1 MKSPK
6 RSKPLGAKGVTE
18 GDLTRA
24 PKFPR
29 TLPSPNADHVAPH
42 GWLSGG
48 DRPAPGK
55 TAKTK
60 SAKRGR

>member
-1 MKSPK
+1 MKTK
-6 RSKPLGAKGVTE
+6 RPKPLVAKGVNE

-24 PKFPR
+24 VPKFPR
-29 TLPSPNADHVAPH
+29 TLLKPGADPDHVAPH

-55 TAKTK
+55 AK
-60 SAKRGR
+60 AKRGR